1 MQEHLSSAFILL
13 TSRSL
18 EEGTQMRR
26 TVLCFWRVAAFAMLI
41 GASAEAQVPTG
52 ASAPDYHPM
61 VEIQREDL
69 AQARSHFTTK
79 ILRSG
84 PPPAEWDD
92 LIAPTGAHEV
102 TYPSGALRLKA
113 WIGAPVSG
121 DATKH
126 AAILFLHS
134 GFDLEAGDWDLAQP
148 FRNAGYVV
156 MMPTMRGENG
166 QHGVFTMYYNE
177 VDDVIYAA
185 EYLRSQSFV
194 DPDQMFV
201 AGYSVGGVLALL
213 AAEIYPYFRAAASIS
228 GSPDQALY
236 LKYAKGARLN
246 APFDPDDLREV
257 QLRSPLAYAASFKCP
272 IRLYY
277 GTEEAYYTFVQART
291 AEIARAHGV
300 DAQAIAVEGD
310 HGSNVPKSIQVA
322 LGFFN
327 KKMHEKR

>member
-1 MQEHLSSAFILL
+1 
-13 TSRSL
+13 
-18 EEGTQMRR
+18 
-26 TVLCFWRVAAFAMLI
+26 
-41 GASAEAQVPTG
+41 
-52 ASAPDYHPM
+52 
-61 VEIQREDL
+61 
-69 AQARSHFTTK
+69 
-79 ILRSG
+79 
-84 PPPAEWDD
+84 
-92 LIAPTGAHEV
+92 
-102 TYPSGALRLKA
+102 
-113 WIGAPVSG
+113 
-121 DATKH
+121 
-126 AAILFLHS
+126 
-134 GFDLEAGDWDLAQP
+134 
-148 FRNAGYVV
+148 
-156 MMPTMRGENG
+156 MRGENG

-246 APFDPDDLREV
+246 APFDPDDLLEV

-327 KKMHEKR
+327 KKMQEKR